1 MFIIKFIRI
10 QNLNQNFII
19 HRIVIIDLNIKFKKI
34 NLINLINK
42 FNLRFNQ
49 INL

>member
-34 NLINLINK
+34 NLINLNIYK
-42 FNLRFNQ
+42 L
-49 INL
+49 ILIKSLKI